1 MFYIIG
7 VIGRQFFNMMIFM
20 DSENKISET
29 EYLSSDKRVKDEII
43 AGKNTPLSECI
54 PESEIEL

>member
-1 MFYIIG
+1 
-7 VIGRQFFNMMIFM
+7 MMIFM

-43 AGKNTPLSECI
+43 AGKHPPLSECI
-54 PESEIEL
+54 PELEIEL

>member
-43 AGKNTPLSECI
+43 AGKKTPLSECI
-54 PESEIEL
+54 PESEVEF

>member
-1 MFYIIG
+1 
-7 VIGRQFFNMMIFM
+7 MMIFM

-43 AGKNTPLSECI
+43 AGKKTPLSECI
-54 PESEIEL
+54 PESEVEL